1 MTAHVMSEV
10 DAHIKSWIEHVSE
23 PQEKLGNMP
32 VCPFA
37 KKAVYQLIN
46 TELNALEVP
55 DVEFKLVIY
64 ILPDDTT
71 DQQMTERCLYL
82 NNQHPTYVFL
92 PDHKT
97 SRAYVKGVLTNNCKY
112 NLVLCQPK
120 EEIEKGR
127 ESLLKTKYYTFFD
140 DNYWNQQSDYESI
153 VPDNHWNKITETVT

>member
-1 MTAHVMSEV
+1 MTAHVMSDI
-10 DAHIKSWIEHVSE
+10 DAHVKSWIDHVSE

-46 TELNALEVP
+46 IELNALDIPAV
-55 DVEFKLVIY
+55 DFKLVIY
-64 ILPDDTT
+64 ILPDETT
-71 DQQMTERCLYL
+71 DQQMTQRCLQL
-82 NNQHPTYVFL
+82 NAQHPEYVFL

-97 SRAYVKGVLTNNCKY
+97 KRTYIKGVLTNNCKY
-112 NLVLCQPK
+112 NLVMCQPK

-140 DNYWNQQSDYESI
+140 ANYWDQQCDYESI
-153 VPDNHWNKITETVT
+153 VPANHWNKAVETVQ

>member
-1 MTAHVMSEV
+1 MTAPVMSEV

-112 NLVLCQPK
+112 NLFLCQPK

-140 DNYWNQQSDYESI
+140 DDYWNQQSDYESI
-153 VPDNHWNKITETVT
+153 VPDNHWNKAVETVT